1 VSRSSEVSAQDRD
14 EGFTLVEV
22 LVSIA
27 ILLVLIAAVLPLLI
41 TGIRTTDV
49 VRGALQEKGLA
60 QTELER
66 MRNLPFHVA
75 TSAGNYVD
83 VLDRYYPNLTAPGT
97 TNPSCG
103 TSANWSVP
111 ATTWTGY
118 LSATAPRCS
127 WEPPGPLYRTVR
139 TTGTTVAGDPLPQG
153 FVLVVD
159 TQFLTD
165 ATPPVAVAPATGYNR
180 TQVSKDRMPSRQ
192 IGVTIAVFRTGRVN
206 SNPMTTYS
214 QIVKR
219 DQLAPLVRSAVD
231 ATAVSLGITTATGLP
246 LTVAAGRLDLNATL
260 TQSSTATAVLAGV
273 NASTSSGATG
283 GSITTATAPPAASL
297 AAQDTAAGQIDPDG
311 CALACWGTT
320 RRSAVALSAADGLP
334 TAGSPT
340 APLQASVR
348 DLTNQGLSLGAGA
361 GATYL
366 GQRTGPVIKVTGA
379 GVRTG
384 NSGCATA
391 ESGDVV
397 PAVSS
402 GWLRTTLPEDPAN
415 PSLVEACGLAR
426 ATTVAVVPTTF
437 APDGVLR
444 VTLTAASVS
453 CRVAGAGHTP
463 TYGATF
469 DALVEYWTPT
479 GYVTAGQVN
488 QTTLTDPLAA
498 VPLTTPLGANGV
510 LGDYIES
517 WSMLT
522 KSGIRGSTGAGQ
534 ASVQLPGVVNLTT
547 KPVRANGDGTPDEQ
561 SVATMSLGTL
571 SCVAKDQR

>member
-1 VSRSSEVSAQDRD
+1 MSRSTERPEQERD

-22 LVSIA
+22 LVSIG

-83 VLDRYYPNLTAPGT
+83 VLDRYYPDLTPGAT
-97 TNPSCG
+97 PTCG
-103 TSANWSVP
+103 TAANWNVP
-111 ATTWTGY
+111 AVGWSGY
-118 LSATAPRCS
+118 VSATAARCGY
-127 WEPPGPLYRTVR
+127 EPSGPLYRTVR
-139 TTGTTVAGDPLPQG
+139 TTGATVAGDPLPQG

-159 TQFLTD
+159 TQFLSN
-165 ATPPVAVAPATGYNR
+165 ATPPVPMAPATGYNR
-180 TQVSKDRMPSRQ
+180 TLVNKDRAPSRQ

-206 SNPMTTYS
+206 KVPMTTYS

-219 DQLAPLVRSAVD
+219 DQVEPLVRSAVD
-231 ATAVSLGITTATGLP
+231 ATAISLGISTADGLP
-246 LTVAAGRLDLNATL
+246 LTIAAGRLDLNASL
-260 TQSSTATAVLAGV
+260 TQASTATAVLAGV
-273 NASTSSGATG
+273 NASTSTG
-283 GSITTATAPPAASL
+283 EAGGTTTTVTAPPAASL
-297 AAQDTAAGQIDPDG
+297 GVQDTPAGQLDPDG
-311 CALACWGTT
+311 CALACWGAT
-320 RRSAVALSAADGLP
+320 RRSAVTVDAADGLP

-340 APLQASVR
+340 APLQAQVR
-348 DLTNQGLSLGAGA
+348 DLTNQGISLGAGA

-384 NSGCATA
+384 NAGCATA
-391 ESGDVV
+391 ETGDAV
-397 PAVSS
+397 PALSS
-402 GWLRTTLPEDPAN
+402 GWLRTTPPEDPAD
-415 PSLVEACGLAR
+415 PSLVEACGIAR

-444 VTLTAASVS
+444 VTLTSARVS
-453 CRVAGAGHTP
+453 CRVSGAGHVGAI
-463 TYGATF
+463 GATF
-469 DALVEYWTPT
+469 DALVERWTPT
-479 GYVTAGQVN
+479 GYVEAGRVTDLATA
-488 QTTLTDPLAA
+488 DPLAG
-498 VPLTTPLGANGV
+498 VPLTTALGSFGT

-522 KSGIRGSTGAGQ
+522 KNGIRGSTGAGL
-534 ASVQLPGVVNLTT
+534 ATVQLPGVVNLTT
-547 KPVRANGDGTPDEQ
+547 KPVRAGADGTTPDEQ
-561 SVATMSLGTL
+561 SVVNLSLGTL